1 MTAQAIISVKG
12 IAKHFGGVRAIR
24 KMDIDLFPGEVNVV
38 LGENGAGKST
48 LVNILAGNIRP
59 DHGEILV
66 NGKSTEI
73 SNPRVSRS
81 LGISVVHQHP
91 ILYPD
96 LTVLENIM
104 LAEDPY
110 KNKWGGIAWRRV
122 KESAVAKMQSLD
134 ITLPLNALV
143 KDLSS
148 ADQQMLEIVKA
159 ISEDTSALILDEPTS
174 ALSKREVAS
183 LLEVIA
189 KAKNRGV
196 AILFVGHRLDE
207 IFALADRVT
216 ITRDGTSIIS
226 GPVGEFTPEI
236 AVHHMVGKNIETLF
250 PKQEV
255 PLGNVLLEV
264 KGLHRS
270 GHYQDV
276 NFTVREGE
284 IVGLAGLVG
293 AGRTEIVQ
301 GIFGLAPF
309 DSGEVILNGE
319 KINCESP
326 QAALKHGIAYI
337 PEDRTHEGVI
347 LEQNI
352 QFNSSLAVL
361 PLISRRGL
369 IRNKADEAIA
379 DENIKIFGIR
389 TTGRKQLVS
398 ALSGGN
404 QQKVVLGKWLATNPK
419 LLILDDPTRG
429 VDVGAKSEV
438 YKIVSAM
445 VGKGV
450 GVILISNELEEL
462 LSIADR
468 VITFYRGDQLDE
480 FTERP
485 FDSKKILSSMT
496 GRVRDDL

>member
-1 MTAQAIISVKG
+1 MTVKPIISAKG
-12 IAKHFGGVRAIR
+12 IAKNFGGVKAIR
-24 KMDIDLFPGEVNVV
+24 KIDIELFPGEVNAV

-48 LVNILAGNIRP
+48 LVNILAGNVRP
-59 DHGEILV
+59 DHGEIVV
-66 NGKSTEI
+66 NGALTTI
-73 SNPRVSRS
+73 GNPRVARA

-91 ILYPD
+91 ILFPD

-104 LAEDPY
+104 LAETPL
-110 KNKWGGIAWRRV
+110 KNKWGGIAWNRV
-122 KESAVAKMQSLD
+122 KDRAISKMQSLD
-134 ITLPLNALV
+134 IALPLNALV

-148 ADQQMLEIVKA
+148 ADQQMLEIVKS
-159 ISEDTSALILDEPTS
+159 ISEDTAALILDEPTS

-189 KAKNRGV
+189 KAKDRGV

-216 ITRDGTSIIS
+216 IMRDGNSIIS
-226 GPVGEFTPEI
+226 GPIREFTPEI
-236 AVHHMVGKNIETLF
+236 AVQHMVGKSIENLF

-255 PLGNVLLEV
+255 PLGKVLLEV
-264 KGLHRS
+264 KGLHRL
-270 GHYQDV
+270 GHYQDI

-293 AGRTEIVQ
+293 AGRTEIAQ
-301 GIFGLAPF
+301 GIFGLFPF
-309 DSGEVILNGE
+309 DSGEVSLGGQ
-319 KINCESP
+319 KISCDSP
-326 QAALKHGIAYI
+326 QSAIKHGIAYI

-347 LEQNI
+347 LEQDI
-352 QFNSSLAVL
+352 RFNSSLAIL
-361 PLISRRGL
+361 PSISRFGL
-369 IRNKADEAIA
+369 VPFKADAKIA
-379 DENIKIFGIR
+379 DKSIETFDIR

-438 YKIVSAM
+438 YKIVSRM
-445 VGKGV
+445 VEQGV
-450 GVILISNELEEL
+450 GIILISNELEEL

-480 FTERP
+480 FTQRP
-485 FDSKKILSSMT
+485 FDSKQILASMT
-496 GRVRDDL
+496 GRVSHVI